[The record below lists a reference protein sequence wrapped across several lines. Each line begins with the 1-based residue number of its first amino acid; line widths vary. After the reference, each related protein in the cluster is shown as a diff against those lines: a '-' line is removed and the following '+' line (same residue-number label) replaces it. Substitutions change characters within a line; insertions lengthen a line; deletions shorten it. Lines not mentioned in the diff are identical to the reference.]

1 MVGDWVRVNRDGLCI
16 KNSTIVKVLGV
27 EGESKLKEKGLIGY
41 AGCQPLDK
49 EQFCGGIWLD
59 YLAPI
64 PITPEILEKNGF
76 TYCKSD
82 GGVYL
87 HTTISYGNWDVDV
100 VLFDVT
106 DEYRNNQLHISS
118 PDDSYIAIHLMEC
131 NHVHELQHALR
142 LCGIKKE
149 ISLC

>member
-1 MVGDWVRVNRDGLCI
+1 MKANELMIGDWVCTEHDAIPRQIDWIRTGEVGLLW
-16 KNSTIVKVLGV
+16 NKVV
-27 EGESKLKEKGLIGY
+27 T
-41 AGCQPLDK
+41 PP
-49 EQFCGGIWLD
+49 
-59 YLAPI
+59 YLVPI
-64 PITPEILEKNGF
+64 LITPEILEKNGF

-82 GGVYL
+82 GGFYL

-142 LCGIKKE
+142 LCGIEKE
-149 ISLC
+149 IKI

>member
-1 MVGDWVRVNRDGLCI
+1 MNAKELMIGDWVYCEGQPTPDNVKIQSIHEDGVWFQG
-16 KNSTIVKVLGV
+16 KEF
-27 EGESKLKEKGLIGY
+27 EGAASYDRI
-41 AGCQPLDK
+41 
-49 EQFCGGIWLD
+49 F
-59 YLAPI
+59 PI

-82 GGVYL
+82 GGFYL
-87 HTTISYGNWDVDV
+87 YTTISYGNWDVDV